1 MVSAAAQIRATSKAK
16 GLLPRRRLAFPADE
30 EVPAAFLPAAQALQ
44 RSGERVGGGY
54 PDEQE
59 FVVVGLQGTGQQGA
73 HDCGIVV
80 VAGD

>member
-16 GLLPRRRLAFPADE
+16 GLLPRRWLAFPADG
-30 EVPAAFLPAAQALQ
+30 EVPAAVLAAAQALQ
-44 RSGERVGGGY
+44 GGGERVGGGH

-59 FVVVGLQGTGQQGA
+59 FAVVDLQGTGQQGA
-73 HDCGIVV
+73 QDSGIVV